1 LNEASAS
8 VVSDPRVAEVGAE
21 LVEIEL
27 VEYVTNADVAVP
39 HRAIRSREAS
49 HEAGGGGAL
58 GTTGIGR
65 L

>member
-1 LNEASAS
+1 LNEAGAS
-8 VVSDPRVAEVGAE
+8 VVSDPRVAE
-21 LVEIEL
+21 LVEVEL